1 MGVSSCLLGERVRY
15 DGRHKRDN
23 VVTKILSRVFEFV
36 PVCPEVSIGLG
47 VPRAPIRLVG
57 RVAAPRAI
65 GVADA
70 SVDVTDKL
78 ASFGACMGRD
88 LADLS
93 GYIFKSRSPSCGLEH
108 VMVYAN
114 NGGRSRYGQGVYAR
128 AFVAARPQLPVEQ
141 EDRLADPRRRENFV
155 ERVFAFRRW
164 QDMLDSGLTPAKL
177 AAFHG
182 DHRIELLTRGY
193 RHHDTLGKLVAAAGR
208 RRLHTNARVYLE
220 EFMTTLAKLATP
232 QRHARA
238 LMQLAARLRGRLDS
252 AQENQLRHA
261 IHQFRLGCLPRAVPI
276 ALLKRHFHRSA
287 DSAVLRQTYLNS

>member
-1 MGVSSCLLGERVRY
+1 MASPHSTKRLPRGSIYVGVSSCLLGERVRY

-93 GYIFKSRSPSCGLEH
+93 GYIFKSRSP
-108 VMVYAN
+108 
-114 NGGRSRYGQGVYAR
+114 
-128 AFVAARPQLPVEQ
+128 
-141 EDRLADPRRRENFV
+141 
-155 ERVFAFRRW
+155 
-164 QDMLDSGLTPAKL
+164 KL
-177 AAFHG
+177 
-182 DHRIELLTRGY
+182 RT
-193 RHHDTLGKLVAAAGR
+193 
-208 RRLHTNARVYLE
+208 
-220 EFMTTLAKLATP
+220 
-232 QRHARA
+232 
-238 LMQLAARLRGRLDS
+238 
-252 AQENQLRHA
+252 
-261 IHQFRLGCLPRAVPI
+261 
-276 ALLKRHFHRSA
+276 
-287 DSAVLRQTYLNS
+287 